1 MRKKL
6 FSFILSVILVMNAAG
21 TSVFA
26 AQAQASA
33 KAQTAAKQAQASAKE
48 TTAAAASAKATTT
61 QTAAKQAQ
69 AAVLPASQAGMVTSL
84 WNGDN
89 CTNYWSNVSFTLP
102 AGWLK
107 LTSDQIATAESTGL
121 NVITN
126 NLSLTTG
133 TSTTGTSTT
142 GTSTTGTSTTGT
154 STTGT
159 STTGT
164 STTGTAGT
172 AGTATAAGT
181 GAMVT
186 DYYLMNST
194 GTASFSSQ
202 IIDRN
207 AAGVL
212 NMTPEEYLGQIKAVM
227 ESLTSLNLAC
237 AEAADDSVAG
247 TEAKTMGITLA
258 DSNGTPVILE
268 AITVEQIGQFLV
280 MYISATSTTDGANE
294 LISLW
299 NQIG

>member
-33 KAQTAAKQAQASAKE
+33 KAQTAAKQSQASAKE

-159 STTGT
+159 
-164 STTGTAGT
+164 
-172 AGTATAAGT
+172 AAGT

-194 GTASFSSQ
+194 GTASLSSQ

-237 AEAADDSVAG
+237 SEAADDSVAG

>member
-33 KAQTAAKQAQASAKE
+33 KAQTAAKQSQASAKE

-159 STTGT
+159 
-164 STTGTAGT
+164 

-227 ESLTSLNLAC
+227 ESLTPLNLAC
-237 AEAADDSVAG
+237 SEAADDSVAG

>member
-1 MRKKL
+1 
-6 FSFILSVILVMNAAG
+6 MNAAG

-33 KAQTAAKQAQASAKE
+33 KA
-48 TTAAAASAKATTT
+48 

-142 GTSTTGTSTTGT
+142 GT
-154 STTGT
+154 
-159 STTGT
+159 
-164 STTGTAGT
+164 
-172 AGTATAAGT
+172 
-181 GAMVT
+181 
-186 DYYLMNST
+186 
-194 GTASFSSQ
+194 
-202 IIDRN
+202 
-207 AAGVL
+207 
-212 NMTPEEYLGQIKAVM
+212 
-227 ESLTSLNLAC
+227 
-237 AEAADDSVAG
+237 
-247 TEAKTMGITLA
+247 
-258 DSNGTPVILE
+258 
-268 AITVEQIGQFLV
+268 
-280 MYISATSTTDGANE
+280 
-294 LISLW
+294 
-299 NQIG
+299 

>member
-1 MRKKL
+1 
-6 FSFILSVILVMNAAG
+6 MNAAG

-159 STTGT
+159 
-164 STTGTAGT
+164 

-237 AEAADDSVAG
+237 SEAADDSVAG

>member
-1 MRKKL
+1 
-6 FSFILSVILVMNAAG
+6 MNVAG

-154 STTGT
+154 
-159 STTGT
+159 
-164 STTGTAGT
+164 
-172 AGTATAAGT
+172 AAGT

-194 GTASFSSQ
+194 GTASLSSQ

-237 AEAADDSVAG
+237 SEAADDSVAG

>member
-1 MRKKL
+1 
-6 FSFILSVILVMNAAG
+6 MNAAG

-142 GTSTTGTSTTGT
+142 GTSTTGT
-154 STTGT
+154 
-159 STTGT
+159 
-164 STTGTAGT
+164 

-227 ESLTSLNLAC
+227 ESLTPLNLAC
-237 AEAADDSVAG
+237 SEAADDSVAG

>member
-1 MRKKL
+1 MRKRL
-6 FSFILSVILVMNAAG
+6 FSFILSVVLVMNVAG

-133 TSTTGTSTT
+133 TSTTGT
-142 GTSTTGTSTTGT
+142 
-154 STTGT
+154 
-159 STTGT
+159 
-164 STTGTAGT
+164 AGT

-237 AEAADDSVAG
+237 SEAADDSVAG

>member
-1 MRKKL
+1 
-6 FSFILSVILVMNAAG
+6 MNAAG

-133 TSTTGTSTT
+133 TSTTGT
-142 GTSTTGTSTTGT
+142 
-154 STTGT
+154 
-159 STTGT
+159 
-164 STTGTAGT
+164 AGT
-172 AGTATAAGT
+172 AGTAK
-181 GAMVT
+181 
-186 DYYLMNST
+186 
-194 GTASFSSQ
+194 
-202 IIDRN
+202 R
-207 AAGVL
+207 
-212 NMTPEEYLGQIKAVM
+212 
-227 ESLTSLNLAC
+227 
-237 AEAADDSVAG
+237 
-247 TEAKTMGITLA
+247 
-258 DSNGTPVILE
+258 
-268 AITVEQIGQFLV
+268 
-280 MYISATSTTDGANE
+280 
-294 LISLW
+294 
-299 NQIG
+299 